1 MMSFLA
7 GTRYVATA
15 CMDGGGRFVAT
26 CSGRANGAPTFS
38 ADFALAPERVMV
50 VDGREIAFVRD
61 ARGLLFSMSAGVP
74 LCDDEEARTGGRW
87 IAALSRIARAARQF
101 FYGRNGDARI

>member
-7 GTRYVATA
+7 GARYIATA

-26 CSGRANGAPTFS
+26 CDGRANGAPTFS

-61 ARGLLFSMSAGVP
+61 ARGLLFCMSASAPVG
-74 LCDDEEARTGGRW
+74 DDEEAGTGGRW
-87 IAALSRIARAARQF
+87 IAALSRISRAARQF
-101 FYGRNGDARI
+101 FWRKK